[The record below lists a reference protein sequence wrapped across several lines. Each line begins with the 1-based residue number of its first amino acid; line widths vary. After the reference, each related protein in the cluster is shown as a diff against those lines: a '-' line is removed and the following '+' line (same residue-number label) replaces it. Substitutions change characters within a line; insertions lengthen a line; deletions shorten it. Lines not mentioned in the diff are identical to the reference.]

1 MGGLFR
7 RPSIIEGGRLRLIV
21 PAYPAVLRRGSL
33 KSLDCAREQSVH
45 VGLRRMIDT
54 MHQFKWMP
62 RMGPP
67 GGPTGA
73 LRAKAR
79 NGRSIRS

>member
-1 MGGLFR
+1 MGGYFGGHPSSR
-7 RPSIIEGGRLRLIV
+7 AAGCVSSCRNIRPL
-21 PAYPAVLRRGSL
+21 LRRGSL

-45 VGLRRMIDT
+45 GGARRMIDP